1 MWEEEYNRAQEE
13 SELLVFFHGS
23 AHSLGRHPENQ
34 EADVLTQVQAVC
46 SQMPLEAAHWVCV
59 KSGHKGS
66 QHGIRNI

>member
-46 SQMPLEAAHWVCV
+46 SQMPLEAAHWVYV

-66 QHGIRNI
+66 QHGIRNS